1 MSQDESLI
9 ELIYE
14 GPIEQD
20 PWSSFLHACRL
31 WLKSRSAL
39 LMFRPPTAMGEHTD
53 IVDSDWHTHAM
64 RRIYY
69 RKYAALNP
77 LDYERMVMG
86 RVYGFH
92 DFVPVDEFRRGSYYL
107 EHCRPLG
114 IEHALVLFI
123 GEARGLRAWLNLS
136 RAEADGDYR
145 PAEVAGLVALAPH
158 LYRALRIYSALERHR
173 LESLAYRRTGDSLNL
188 ATLLL
193 DETGRVGSMNDSASE
208 LIQRHRAVDL
218 REGRLVLARGDD
230 QRQFDELLRSLLARD
245 SGQDVGAL
253 VIGAGGRDTLNVLMR
268 RLPRRGAD
276 MRHTEAALAIYL
288 KEPGHAA
295 ASAKT
300 DVVATLFGLTPTE
313 SRLAVMLA
321 DGGSLQGIA
330 AELGI
335 TEQTARTYSKRV
347 FAKTGTSR
355 QAELVRLV
363 LTSLANMAI

>member
-1 MSQDESLI
+1 MSQNESLI

-20 PWSSFLHACRL
+20 PWSSFLHACRIS
-31 WLKSRSAL
+31 LKSRSAL

-53 IVDSDWHTHAM
+53 IVDSEWHTHAM

-69 RKYAALNP
+69 RRYAALNP
-77 LDYERMVMG
+77 LDYERMVTG
-86 RVYGFH
+86 RAYGFG
-92 DFVPVDEFRRGSYYL
+92 DFVAVDEFRGSPYYL

-123 GEARGLRAWLNLS
+123 GEARGLRAWLNVARGES
-136 RAEADGDYR
+136 DGEYGAEEAAD
-145 PAEVAGLVALAPH
+145 LVALGPH
-158 LYRALRIYSALERHR
+158 LHRALRIYSALERHR

-193 DETGRVGSMNDSASE
+193 DESGQVGSMNDSASE
-208 LIQRHRAVDL
+208 LVQRQRELAVK
-218 REGRLVLARGDD
+218 EGRLAFARAKD
-230 QRQFDELLRSLLARD
+230 QRQFEACLQSLLQGDAGTD
-245 SGQDVGAL
+245 FSAL
-253 VIGAGGRDTLNVLMR
+253 VVGAGGRGALNILMR
-268 RLPRRGAD
+268 RMPRLGAD
-276 MRHTEAALAIYL
+276 MRHTEAAVAVYL
-288 KEPGHAA
+288 QEPGRAA

-300 DVVATLFGLTPTE
+300 EVVATLFGLTPTE

-321 DGGSLQGIA
+321 DGISLQWIA
-330 AELGI
+330 TELGI

-363 LTSLANMAI
+363 LTSLANLAI